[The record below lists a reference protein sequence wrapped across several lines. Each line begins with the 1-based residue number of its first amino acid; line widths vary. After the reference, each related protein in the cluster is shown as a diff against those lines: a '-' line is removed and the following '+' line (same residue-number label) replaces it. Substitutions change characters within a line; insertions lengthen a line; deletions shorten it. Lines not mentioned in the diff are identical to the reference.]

1 MIEFIN
7 SNSFFNPN
15 SNQSWK
21 LIAKIGTVLIGI
33 GLLIF
38 ILKELIIGVLSA
50 VFIGLGVYC
59 LFAAVNVWNSARF

>member
-1 MIEFIN
+1 MEVDCKN
-7 SNSFFNPN
+7 RHGSYWNRV
-15 SNQSWK
+15 
-21 LIAKIGTVLIGI
+21 AGMVLIGI

-59 LFAAVNVWNSARF
+59 LFAAFNVWNSARF

>member
-1 MIEFIN
+1 M
-7 SNSFFNPN
+7 
-15 SNQSWK
+15 
-21 LIAKIGTVLIGI
+21 VLIGI

-59 LFAAVNVWNSARF
+59 LYAAYNVWNSNRF